1 MDITSIKEKYLIDI
15 NKNYVPKTAV
25 EARLGRTSQ
34 KSVIAEKKAQ
44 LRYRTALASIKKR
57 YDEAIRYAKEE
68 YDRNLKTAKELL
80 KGDRKEIYAGYNI
93 REWNSFANGPRTPN
107 GLKLAPTARLA
118 SKNSKRINKE
128 RYT

>member
-34 KSVIAEKKAQ
+34 KSIDKEKRAQ
-44 LRYRTALASIKKR
+44 LRYRNDIARIKKR
-57 YDEAIRYAKEE
+57 YDEEIRYAKEKYE
-68 YDRNLKTAKELL
+68 RELKNAKESL
-80 KGDRKEIYAGYNI
+80 KELRERALAGYTI
-93 REWNSFANGPRTPN
+93 GEWNAPSKGPRTPK